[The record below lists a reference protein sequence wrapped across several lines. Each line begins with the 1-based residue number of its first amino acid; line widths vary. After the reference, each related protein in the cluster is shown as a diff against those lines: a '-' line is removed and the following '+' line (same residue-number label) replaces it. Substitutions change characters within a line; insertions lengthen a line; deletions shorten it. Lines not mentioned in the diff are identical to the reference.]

1 MANYQQSNDVL
12 RIYNARTNILK
23 QLEIQG
29 YNIETYNEFSINEVH
44 IMNNNK
50 QNDMLLTHSNGE
62 KIYVKFYLSK
72 SLRPQN
78 IHDMIEDLF
87 NLEQI
92 LTEKDTLMIITRD
105 RSSRDTLVSEM
116 KQLYAENNIYLSI
129 IDIAALQFNI
139 IDHKMVPRHI
149 KLTPEQVAEFK
160 KQYNIIDDSNIPEIS
175 RFDPAAVAIGLK
187 PGEIC
192 KILRTSKTAIYSPYY
207 RICIN
212 N

>member
-1 MANYQQSNDVL
+1 MATYQQSNDVL

-23 QLEIQG
+23 QLEVQG
-29 YNIETYNEFSINEVH
+29 YNIDNYDEFSINEVH

-50 QNDMLLTHSNGE
+50 QNDMLITHSNGE

-92 LTEKDTLMIITRD
+92 LTDKDTLMIITRD

-129 IDIAALQFNI
+129 VDIAALQFNI
-139 IDHKMVPRHI
+139 IEHKMVPKHI
-149 KLTPEQVAEFK
+149 KLSNEQVAEFK
-160 KQYNIIDDSNIPEIS
+160 KQYNIVDDSNIPEIS

-192 KILRTSKTAIYSPYY
+192 KIMRTSKTAIYSPYY

>member
-160 KQYNIIDDSNIPEIS
+160 KQYNIIDDSYIPEIS

>member
-1 MANYQQSNDVL
+1 MATYQQSNDVL

-23 QLEIQG
+23 QLEVQG
-29 YNIETYNEFSINEVH
+29 YNIDNYDEFSINEVH

-50 QNDMLLTHSNGE
+50 QNDMLITHSNGE

-92 LTEKDTLMIITRD
+92 LTDKDTLMIITRD

-129 IDIAALQFNI
+129 VDIAALQFNI
-139 IDHKMVPRHI
+139 IEHKMVPKHI
-149 KLTPEQVAEFK
+149 KLSNEQVAEFK
-160 KQYNIIDDSNIPEIS
+160 KQYNIVDDSNIPEIS